1 MAASRCKLQA
11 ALKTCVWHQY
21 VSANIVEAPIP
32 ASNSAMDRTMGSG
45 TACVEHIL
53 LIMAIFMQAVGQ
65 QDLQGLLQTCSA
77 SFSRWF
83 MAHLP
88 PLLARHPAAA
98 VLARPLEH
106 FGSDQ
111 VGHTS

>member
-1 MAASRCKLQA
+1 MPGAFRFKQLP
-11 ALKTCVWHQY
+11 V
-21 VSANIVEAPIP
+21 
-32 ASNSAMDRTMGSG
+32 
-45 TACVEHIL
+45 
-53 LIMAIFMQAVGQ
+53 QAVGQ

-83 MAHLP
+83 MAHMP

-111 VGHTS
+111 VSPPALLSASEDLYSPLGVQPLLHGPPIPCLWHGTGPLRCLPGP